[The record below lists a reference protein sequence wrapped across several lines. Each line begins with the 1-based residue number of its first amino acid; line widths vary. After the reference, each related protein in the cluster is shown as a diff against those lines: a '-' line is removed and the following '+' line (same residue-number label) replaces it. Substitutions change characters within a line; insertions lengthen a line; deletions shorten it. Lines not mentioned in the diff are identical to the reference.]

1 MHRRPRES
9 GCGLRDSNG
18 FLKELDAPG
27 LRFPS
32 VAYGNLAV
40 AYGLWPTVYAR
51 LQCWIVSVCTIT
63 VLAVAHE
70 ILAVVYGNLAV
81 VYGTPMV
88 FLRN

>member
-1 MHRRPRES
+1 MHVYARES

-40 AYGLWPTVYAR
+40 AYGLWPTVCGLR
-51 LQCWIVSVCTIT
+51 SVAYS
-63 VLAVAHE
+63 LW
-70 ILAVVYGNLAV
+70 
-81 VYGTPMV
+81 PMV
-88 FLRN
+88 CGLWSVAYGLWPTACS